1 MKATKTAIVLL
12 ILIYAFLWFL
22 EINGVTSL
30 LTPLAIPLILAV
42 LVAGGV
48 ALDRYLG
55 VKPHKPKWND
65 PDDETE
71 K

>member
-1 MKATKTAIVLL
+1 VKATKTAIILL
-12 ILIYAFLWFL
+12 VLIYAFLWVL

-30 LTPLAIPLILAV
+30 LTPLAIPLILGV
-42 LVAGGV
+42 MIAGGV

-65 PDDETE
+65 ADDEME

>member
-1 MKATKTAIVLL
+1 MKATKTAIILL
-12 ILIYAFLWFL
+12 VLIYAFLWVL

-30 LTPLAIPLILAV
+30 LTPLAIPLILGV
-42 LVAGGV
+42 MIAGGV

-55 VKPHKPKWND
+55 VKPHKPKWTD
-65 PDDETE
+65 ADDEME

>member
-1 MKATKTAIVLL
+1 MRATKTAILL
-12 ILIYAFLWFL
+12 LVLIYAFLWVL

-30 LTPLAIPLILAV
+30 LTPLAIPLILGV
-42 LVAGGV
+42 MIAGGV

-65 PDDETE
+65 ADDETE

>member
-1 MKATKTAIVLL
+1 VKATKTAIILL
-12 ILIYAFLWFL
+12 VLIYAFLWVL

-30 LTPLAIPLILAV
+30 LTPLAIPLILGV
-42 LVAGGV
+42 MIAGGV

-65 PDDETE
+65 ADDETE

>member
-12 ILIYAFLWFL
+12 VLIYAFLWFL

-30 LTPLAIPLILAV
+30 LTPLAIPLILGV
-42 LVAGGV
+42 MVAGGV

-65 PDDETE
+65 ADDEME

>member
-1 MKATKTAIVLL
+1 MRATKTAILL
-12 ILIYAFLWFL
+12 LVLIYAFLWVL

-30 LTPLAIPLILAV
+30 LTPLAIPLILGV
-42 LVAGGV
+42 MIAGGV

-65 PDDETE
+65 ADDEME

>member
-1 MKATKTAIVLL
+1 MKATKTAIILL
-12 ILIYAFLWFL
+12 VLIYEFLWVL

-30 LTPLAIPLILAV
+30 LTPLAIPLILGV
-42 LVAGGV
+42 MIAGGV

-65 PDDETE
+65 ADDETE

>member
-1 MKATKTAIVLL
+1 VKATKTAIVLL
-12 ILIYAFLWFL
+12 VLIYAFLWFL

-42 LVAGGV
+42 MIAGGV

-65 PDDETE
+65 KDDETE

>member
-22 EINGVTSL
+22 EINGVSSL
-30 LTPLAIPLILAV
+30 LAPLSIPLILAV
-42 LVAGGV
+42 MIAGGV

-65 PDDETE
+65 EDDETE

>member
-12 ILIYAFLWFL
+12 VLIYAFLWVL

-30 LTPLAIPLILAV
+30 LTPLAIPLILGV
-42 LVAGGV
+42 MIAGGV

-65 PDDETE
+65 ADDEME

>member
-1 MKATKTAIVLL
+1 MKATKTAIILL
-12 ILIYAFLWFL
+12 VLIYAFLWVL

-30 LTPLAIPLILAV
+30 LTPLAIPLILGV
-42 LVAGGV
+42 MIAGGV

-65 PDDETE
+65 ADDETE

>member
-1 MKATKTAIVLL
+1 MRVTKTVLVLL
-12 ILIYAFLWFL
+12 TIIYAFLWFL

-30 LTPLAIPLILAV
+30 LTPMAIPPILAV
-42 LVAGGV
+42 LILGGL
-48 ALDRYLG
+48 ALDRFLG

-65 PDDETE
+65 SDDETE

>member
-12 ILIYAFLWFL
+12 VLIYAFLWFL

-42 LVAGGV
+42 MIAGGV
-48 ALDRYLG
+48 ALDR
-55 VKPHKPKWND
+55 
-65 PDDETE
+65 
-71 K
+71 

>member
-1 MKATKTAIVLL
+1 VRATKTAILL
-12 ILIYAFLWFL
+12 LVLIYAFLWVL

-30 LTPLAIPLILAV
+30 LTPLAIPLILGV
-42 LVAGGV
+42 MIAGGV

-65 PDDETE
+65 ADDETE

>member
-1 MKATKTAIVLL
+1 MKATKTAIILL
-12 ILIYAFLWFL
+12 VLIYAFLWVL

-30 LTPLAIPLILAV
+30 LTPLAIPLILGV
-42 LVAGGV
+42 MIAGGV

-65 PDDETE
+65 ADDEME